1 MLPHHQQPIQQHQP
15 TSIHDPMN
23 QFAYPGYQPQESQ
36 QQTPMPQHQLPHQ
49 QQPHHQH
56 HIQQPQYN
64 VGMPQQAQ
72 QPQNQGGDMGFEPQ
86 IDGTFDP
93 SHYSDHSSVAG
104 SSVDGSRSIPTTP
117 VKAPPSAANGI

>member
-49 QQPHHQH
+49 QQPHHPQ
-56 HIQQPQYN
+56 HIQQPQY
-64 VGMPQQAQ
+64 
-72 QPQNQGGDMGFEPQ
+72 QGGDMRFEPQ